1 MANLLEIAELAW
13 KQLFPSA
20 TDETA
25 ITKEEFITTAKTQ
38 YPLQMWVHAR
48 NTKNEDGE
56 FEVPSNILVQS
67 KPLPVK
73 DNRIDISGLKIMRGL
88 PNETWIQ
95 NIGGLTCKCKYVKS
109 TVNRSQIFEDIEDG
123 LPDDTKTYLLLGEE
137 IVFPKGTH
145 ATELPII
152 YASNGIENDGTYEVD
167 DVVGALIQ
175 QQLILIYTNKIGKED
190 KNNDGKS
197 EQPQ

>member
-25 ITKEEFITTAKTQ
+25 ITKEEFITAAKTQ

-48 NTKNEDGE
+48 NERNEEGV
-56 FEVPSNILVQS
+56 FNVPSNILVQS

-73 DNRIDISGLKIMRGL
+73 DNKIDISDLKIMRGL
-88 PNETWIQ
+88 PNEVWLQ

-109 TVNRSQIFEDIEDG
+109 TLNLSQIMCETEDG
-123 LPDDTKTYLLLGEE
+123 LGDDVKTYYVLGND
-137 IVFPKGTH
+137 IIFPKGTH
-145 ATELPII
+145 ANELTII
-152 YASNGIENDGTYEVD
+152 YANNGVENDGMYEVD

-175 QQLILIYTNKIGKED
+175 QQLILIYTNKIGKQD
-190 KNNDGKS
+190 KNNDGKA
-197 EQPQ
+197 EQ

>member
-13 KQLFPSA
+13 GQLFPHP
-20 TDETA
+20 TDEA
-25 ITKEEFITTAKTQ
+25 AVTKEEFITTAKTQ

-48 NTKNEDGE
+48 NTKNEDGV
-56 FEVPSNILVQS
+56 FNVPSNILVQS
-67 KPLPVK
+67 DPLPVK
-73 DNRIDISGLKIMRGL
+73 DNKINISELNIMRGL
-88 PNETWIQ
+88 PNEVWLQ

-109 TVNRSQIFEDIEDG
+109 TLNLSQIFEDIDDG
-123 LPDDTKTYLLLGEE
+123 LPEGTKTYLVLGKE
-137 IVFPKGTH
+137 ILFPKGTH
-145 ATELPII
+145 ANELPII
-152 YASNGIENDGTYEVD
+152 YASNGIENDGLYEID
-167 DVVGALIQ
+167 DVVGAMIQ